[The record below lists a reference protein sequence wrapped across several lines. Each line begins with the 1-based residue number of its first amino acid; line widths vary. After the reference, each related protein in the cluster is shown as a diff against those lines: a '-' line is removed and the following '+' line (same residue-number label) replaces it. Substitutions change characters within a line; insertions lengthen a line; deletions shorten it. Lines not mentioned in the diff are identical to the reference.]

1 MDGSMTPTSPE
12 IGWRDASGERRAA
25 WLGQDRPPL
34 QVGTADD
41 SIKAGEALQRAKRG
55 EALVWTGDYHGAR
68 QLLAAM
74 GRRID
79 AGGRAPRERD
89 LRALF
94 RAERERK
101 RQEHLLLG
109 RILVP
114 VDPGFLVPLR
124 RAPHV
129 EAPMTEALGANA
141 RLPGILP
148 LRELL
153 GMIGAHEWLVKG
165 VLVPALGDGARV
177 HPHYGV
183 FAPVRGEYVDLVARA
198 SARWPVEGKLAHDVG
213 TGTGVLALVLAQR
226 GARVV
231 ATDIEPRAVA
241 CARDN
246 ASRFDLAGRIDVLE
260 ADLFAG
266 GRADLVVSNPPWIPA
281 EPVGLLDR
289 AVYDPSGML
298 LDRIVSD
305 LPVRLTPGGEGWII
319 VSDLAERLG
328 LRRPGHLEA
337 LAARVG
343 LNVAD
348 VLEAAPSHP
357 RTRELSDPLHA
368 ARSKEVTRLY
378 RLTEGGAGVGSP

>member
-1 MDGSMTPTSPE
+1 MVTPSFPE

-25 WLGQDRPPL
+25 WLGQDRPPVRL
-34 QVGTADD
+34 GTADD
-41 SIKAGEALQRAKRG
+41 RIKAGEALQRAKRG

-74 GRRID
+74 GRRIE

-89 LRALF
+89 LGALF

-129 EAPMTEALGANA
+129 EAPMAEALGAEPP
-141 RLPGILP
+141 LPGILP

-153 GMIGAHEWLVKG
+153 GMIGAHEWREKG
-165 VLVPALGDGARV
+165 VLVPALGEGARV

-198 SARWPVEGKLAHDVG
+198 CERWPVEGKLAHDVG

-246 ASRFDLAGRIDVLE
+246 AARVGLSGRVDVLE

-289 AVYDPSGML
+289 AVYDPSGTL

-305 LPVRLTPGGEGWII
+305 LPVRLAPGGEGWIV
-319 VSDLAERLG
+319 VSDLAERMG

-343 LNVAD
+343 LTVSD

-357 RTRELSDPLHA
+357 RTRDTADPLHA
-368 ARSKEVTRLY
+368 ARSTEVTRLY
-378 RLTEGGAGVGSP
+378 RLTEGSAGDRSS

>member
-1 MDGSMTPTSPE
+1 MSEELPQ
-12 IGWRDASGERRAA
+12 IGWLAAGVERRAA
-25 WLGQDRPPL
+25 WLGQDAAPVRL
-34 QVGTADD
+34 GTADD
-41 SIKAGEALQRAKRG
+41 GMKAGEALGRAKRG

-74 GRRID
+74 GRRIE
-79 AGGRAPRERD
+79 AGGRAGRARD
-89 LRALF
+89 LGSLF

-101 RQEHLLLG
+101 RLEHVLLG
-109 RILVP
+109 RLLVP
-114 VDPGFLVPLR
+114 VGEGFLVPLR

-129 EAPMTEALGANA
+129 EAPLREALGAGVP
-141 RLPGILP
+141 LPGLLP

-153 GMIGAHEWLVKG
+153 GMIGAHEWREKG

-198 SARWPVEGKLAHDVG
+198 CSRWPVAGRLAHDVG

-231 ATDIEPRAVA
+231 ATDLEPRAVE

-246 ASRFDLAGRIDVLE
+246 ARRFGLEDRIDVLQ

-266 GRADLVVSNPPWIPA
+266 GRADLIVANPPWLPA
-281 EPVGLLDR
+281 QPHGLLDR
-289 AVYDPSGML
+289 AIYDPSGTL
-298 LDRIVSD
+298 LERIVAD
-305 LPVRLTPGGEGWII
+305 LHVRLSPGGEGWIV

-328 LRRPGHLEA
+328 LRKTGHLEA
-337 LAARVG
+337 LATRCG
-343 LNVAD
+343 LRISD
-348 VLEAAPSHP
+348 VLETSPVHP
-357 RTRELSDPLHA
+357 RSRDASDPLHA
-368 ARSKEVTRLY
+368 ARAAEVTRLF
-378 RLTEGGAGVGSP
+378 RLVEAAPAP